1 MRSNNNHIQA
11 IFPTTFLRRYYL
23 RPDSH
28 LFLSWKTWIST
39 VSCLICNTGN
49 IRGTWRENIYQ
60 KLDLFSFV
68 VGIRNHVASK
78 QYSRMNNLP
87 TLLIEFP
94 TRIPSYCYPKQE
106 SDSIIH
112 GSTNSLLKLFP
123 YHLKLLYGIA
133 WTILLQ
139 MLKVTL
145 FLQTLFSRFQDHIE
159 TVFVSAAILKVFN
172 LSVGWARVSVT
183 YNNINSNTA
192 FIFLNCKCRHDVR
205 STVVATRGVL
215 WKKSVLRNFAKFTGK
230 HLFYRTTG
238 RLLLKPTSH
247 FLLCCNMFTA
257 Q

>member
-1 MRSNNNHIQA
+1 MRSNNNHMQA
-11 IFPTTFLRRYYL
+11 IFQTTFLRRYYL

-28 LFLSWKTWIST
+28 FFLSWKTWIST
-39 VSCLICNTGN
+39 VSCLICNTGT
-49 IRGTWRENIYQ
+49 IRGTWRENVYQ
-60 KLDLFSFV
+60 KLDLFNFV

-123 YHLKLLYGIA
+123 YHLKLFYGIA

-139 MLKVTL
+139 MLKVTS

-159 TVFVSAAILKVFN
+159 AVFVSATVLKVFH

-183 YNNINSNTA
+183 YNNVNSNTA
-192 FIFLNCKCRHDVR
+192 FIFLNCKYRHDVR
-205 STVVATRGVL
+205 LTVVATRGVL